1 MQLTVMP
8 KEEVAVLGAHDL
20 SLRQIME
27 TDTQTFS
34 PVADGSRGRRKEI
47 PQPERLFMLN
57 EQVTHCYYLICPFR
71 LEVSKASWANS
82 QLLPWTLGKGVVR
95 DCSFIE
101 LCIQLL
107 KWICWERR
115 VNRRNQSNFS
125 TGEMDC

>member
-8 KEEVAVLGAHDL
+8 KEEVAVLGAHEL

-34 PVADGSRGRRKEI
+34 PVADGHRGRRKEI
-47 PQPERLFMLN
+47 PQPETLFMLN
-57 EQVTHCYYLICPFR
+57 EQVTHCYSLICPFR

-82 QLLPWTLGKGVVR
+82 QLLPWSLGKGVVR

-101 LCIQLL
+101 HCIQLL
-107 KWICWERR
+107 KWINWERR
-115 VNRRNQSNFS
+115 VKKES
-125 TGEMDC
+125 M